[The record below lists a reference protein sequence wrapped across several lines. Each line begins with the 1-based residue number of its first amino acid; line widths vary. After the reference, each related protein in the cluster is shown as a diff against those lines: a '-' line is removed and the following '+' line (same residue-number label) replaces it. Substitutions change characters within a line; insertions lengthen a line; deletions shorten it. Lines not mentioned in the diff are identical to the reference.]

1 MRCQG
6 RDAVEGGKST
16 GKKENTSL
24 TNERINNEQQTE
36 NKQRNEPTRQR
47 QKERKNTQ
55 SERKREYELT
65 LDGPVAGRPR
75 VMLGSEG
82 DVYRDSWLKGPSRPA
97 SLWAREAW
105 KQRSTQS
112 EKHTH

>member
-1 MRCQG
+1 M
-6 RDAVEGGKST
+6 
-16 GKKENTSL
+16 
-24 TNERINNEQQTE
+24 
-36 NKQRNEPTRQR
+36 
-47 QKERKNTQ
+47 
-55 SERKREYELT
+55 YELT
-65 LDGPVAGRPR
+65 LEGPVAGRPR

-112 EKHTH
+112 EKHTR